1 MTFDRREM
9 ARDLMGLG
17 SVPFLVIVVVR
28 VAMVGNF
35 LELFHILAAV
45 TLFGLAGAV
54 ISGLHYHTGRI
65 IIMAIF
71 TSVFYDD
78 VYFTAFA
85 TLIAVGSVL
94 SFARYL
100 NMGKIYTS
108 AALALACCL
117 ASYLISIPLPIRNV
131 Y

>member
-1 MTFDRREM
+1 MKFDRREM

-17 SVPFLVIVVVR
+17 SVPFLLLVVVR

-45 TLFGLAGAV
+45 AFFGLAGFI
-54 ISGLHYHTGRI
+54 ISDLHYHTGRLV
-65 IIMAIF
+65 IMAIF

-78 VYFTAFA
+78 IYFTVFA
-85 TLIAVGSVL
+85 VLVALIAVV

-100 NMGKIYTS
+100 DSEKVYASLVLGLLCS
-108 AALALACCL
+108 L
-117 ASYLISIPLPIRNV
+117 ASYLASLPLPIRNL
-131 Y
+131 